1 MALRSLAR
9 SGSTESS
16 GMWAG
21 GFEGALQDLLGG
33 SPVKDPK
40 KASAGRQGEF
50 LRGVLCQQHPRQAGA
65 FPAMAEFRRCPE
77 APREIQGCHVFRFGE
92 FCKDN
97 RRFLLPAP

>member
-50 LRGVLCQQHPRQAGA
+50 LRGCALST
-65 FPAMAEFRRCPE
+65 FPGVPGERRRRME
-77 APREIQGCHVFRFGE
+77 GCR
-92 FCKDN
+92 CS
-97 RRFLLPAP
+97 